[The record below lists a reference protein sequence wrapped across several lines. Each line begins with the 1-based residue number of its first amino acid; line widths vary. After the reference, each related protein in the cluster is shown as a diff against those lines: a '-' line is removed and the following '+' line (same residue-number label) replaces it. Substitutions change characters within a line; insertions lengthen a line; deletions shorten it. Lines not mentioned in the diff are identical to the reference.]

1 MKRED
6 SIAGLRRQVAVLE
19 HGKKERP
26 VPLTFGVAGI
36 DAAIDGG
43 LAAGRMH
50 EVNGL
55 AAWSLAI
62 VLAGRAG
69 GPVLWCARAGVNRLD
84 HQLYPPGCVALGLQP
99 QNLLM
104 VACRTPMD
112 ALWAGEETL
121 RSGAVRMVVME
132 SAGAIDLTAARR
144 LQLAAETGNTL
155 GLMVGME
162 DKPAFPAAASRWQA
176 NLAQAN
182 RSQANL
188 VQADPAQIR
197 PAGLRISLQLT
208 RNRAGAAGG
217 QWMVEWNETARHLS
231 VVSSPARRAGIA
243 ARA

>member
-1 MKRED
+1 VKRED

-19 HGKKERP
+19 DGKKERS

-62 VLAGRAG
+62 MLAGRAD

-144 LQLAAETGNTL
+144 LQLAAEAGNTL

-162 DKPAFPAAASRWQA
+162 DKPTFPAAASRWQA
-176 NLAQAN
+176 NLA
-182 RSQANL
+182 
-188 VQADPAQIR
+188 QADPAQIR